1 MKTIRNLAFLT
12 ILTVLM
18 TMAGC
23 AGETPEPV
31 PTAPVQTET
40 VQSAVRQTQPAETQ
54 PTETQPMQTESAQ
67 TEVTYDTLLEAYR
80 TALAENWDPEKLAA
94 ADMSILC
101 CLENGGDGLRNIGY
115 AITDM
120 SGEGTPD
127 LVIASCS
134 PESDKTIFDL
144 YTMKDGKVIH
154 LCSSWERSRN
164 YFRPLTEDSYHSELI
179 SRSSSSAASSQIFTC
194 SFGEGELLVTQGFK
208 YDAEADPDDP
218 WFMGYMMDG
227 EMVWESTTEDF
238 VLPVLELAE
247 SQYYMPEL
255 TPFGE

>member
-1 MKTIRNLAFLT
+1 MNTIRKLAFLT
-12 ILTVLM
+12 ILTILM

-23 AGETPEPV
+23 AGETAEPA
-31 PTAPVQTET
+31 PTAPAQTEMAQPT
-40 VQSAVRQTQPAETQ
+40 VQQTQPAETQ
-54 PTETQPMQTESAQ
+54 PVQ
-67 TEVTYDTLLEAYR
+67 TEVTYDTLLETYR
-80 TALAENWDPEKLAA
+80 TALTEDWNPEKLAA

-101 CLENGGDGLRNIGY
+101 CLENGGDGLQNIGY
-115 AITDM
+115 AIIDM
-120 SGEGTPD
+120 SGEGIDD

-179 SRSSSSAASSQIFTC
+179 NRGSSGAASSQW
-194 SFGEGELLVTQGFK
+194 SANRFGDGVLEVSQAIK
-208 YDAEADPDDP
+208 YDGEADPDNP
-218 WFMGYMMDG
+218 WFMGYEMDG
-227 EMVWESTTEDF
+227 EMVWEPAEE
-238 VLPVLELAE
+238 ELALAIME
-247 SQYYMPEL
+247 GAERQYYMPEL